1 MQPERQVS
9 VAFIGIG
16 AALVIPEYVALS
28 RHPGVT
34 PGASLAVGTVLG
46 ALGVLLGSLVISS
59 HPARSARVLGLGFW
73 ILVALAFSAAAFAG
87 ALHCAGWGRRIVFG
101 LAGVLPL
108 VGPILV
114 LARGDAA

>member
-1 MQPERQVS
+1 MLVERQVS

-28 RHPGVT
+28 RHPGAT
-34 PGASLAVGTVLG
+34 PGASLAVGAALG
-46 ALGVLLGSLVISS
+46 ALGVLFGSLVAGS
-59 HPARSARVLGLGFW
+59 HPARSARVLGFTFW
-73 ILVALAFSAAAFAG
+73 TLVALAFSAAAFAG
-87 ALHCAGWGRRIVFG
+87 GVHCAGWGRRVVFG
-101 LAGVLPL
+101 LVGVLPL